1 MGNPGNISADNP
13 QMVQRIV
20 ALEKQL
26 AHLNAYLTVSSV
38 LTQSL
43 GLHDLLETILY
54 CSMEAVSAEAAS
66 VLLLDNEKKNFQFYQ
81 VEGSAK
87 PILMRSSFPVD
98 KGIAGWVLQQKQSE
112 VVNDVGSD
120 RRFYRGIDSES
131 GFLTRNMI
139 AVPLTAGEERIGVL
153 EVINKTDAPG
163 FTQEEHH
170 LLRSIADEIA
180 FAIRNAKLFEYLAD
194 TYCRQ
199 RQGHGSCKG
208 CKRPLG
214 SWTPCVQYREAEI

>member
-1 MGNPGNISADNP
+1 MSDDSPLV
-13 QMVQRIV
+13 VQQIV
-20 ALEKQL
+20 ELERQL
-26 AHLNAYLTVSSV
+26 SHLNTYLTVSSV

-54 CSMEAVSAEAAS
+54 CSMEAVSAETAS
-66 VLLLDNEKKNFQFYQ
+66 VLLLDDEKKNFQFYQ
-81 VEGSAK
+81 VEGPAK
-87 PILMRSSFPVD
+87 TMLMTSNFPVD
-98 KGIAGWVLQQKQSE
+98 KGIAGRVLQQQQSE
-112 VVNDVGSD
+112 VLNDVGSD
-120 RRFYRGIDSES
+120 PRFYRKIDSKS
-131 GFLTRNMI
+131 GFVTKNMI
-139 AVPLTAGEERIGVL
+139 AIPLTAGEERIGVL
-153 EVINKTDAPG
+153 EVINKTDASG

-199 RQGHGSCKG
+199 RQGQGSCKG

-214 SWTPCVQYREAEI
+214 SWTPCVKYQEAEI

>member
-1 MGNPGNISADNP
+1 MSADNP
-13 QMVQRIV
+13 QMVQQIV
-20 ALEKQL
+20 ELEKQV

-43 GLHDLLETILY
+43 GLHDLLEAILY
-54 CSMEAVSAEAAS
+54 CSMEAVTAEAAS
-66 VLLLDNEKKNFQFYQ
+66 VLLLDDEKMNFQFYQ
-81 VEGSAK
+81 VEGPAK
-87 PILMRSSFPVD
+87 PVLMTSSFPAD
-98 KGIAGWVLQQKQSE
+98 KGMAGWILQQQQSE

-120 RRFYRGIDSES
+120 IRFYKEIDSKS

-153 EVINKTDAPG
+153 EVINKVDAPG
-163 FTQEEHH
+163 FTEEEHY

-180 FAIRNAKLFEYLAD
+180 FAIRNARIFEYLAN
-194 TYCRQ
+194 TYCKQ
-199 RQGHGSCKG
+199 RQGESSCKG

-214 SWTPCVQYREAEI
+214 SWTPCVKYREVDL

>member
-1 MGNPGNISADNP
+1 MSDDNP
-13 QMVQRIV
+13 NMAQKIV
-20 ALEKQL
+20 VLERQL
-26 AHLNAYLTVSSV
+26 AHLNAYLSISSL

-66 VLLLDNEKKNFQFYQ
+66 VLLLDDEKKNFNFYHA
-81 VEGSAK
+81 EGPVK
-87 PILMRSSFPVD
+87 PILMESSFPAD
-98 KGIAGWVLQQKQSE
+98 KGMAGWVLQKQQSE
-112 VVNDVGSD
+112 VVNDVNND
-120 RRFYRGIDSES
+120 PRFYREIDSKT
-131 GFLTRNMI
+131 GFITRNMI

-153 EVINKTDAPG
+153 EVINKTNALG
-163 FTQEEHH
+163 FIQEEHH

-199 RQGHGSCKG
+199 RQGQTSCKG

-214 SWTPCVQYREAEI
+214 SWTPCVKYREVV

>member
-1 MGNPGNISADNP
+1 MSDDNP
-13 QMVQRIV
+13 QVAQQIV
-20 ALEKQL
+20 ELERQL

-54 CSMEAVSAEAAS
+54 CSMEAVSAETAS
-66 VLLLDNEKKNFQFYQ
+66 VLLLDDEKKNFQFYQ
-81 VEGSAK
+81 VEGPAK
-87 PILMRSSFPVD
+87 TILMMSSFPAD
-98 KGIAGWVLQQKQSE
+98 KGMAGWVLQQQQSE
-112 VVNDVGSD
+112 VVNDVDSD
-120 RRFYRGIDSES
+120 PRFYKEVDSKS
-131 GFLTRNMI
+131 GFMTKNMI
-139 AVPLTAGEERIGVL
+139 AIPLTADEEKIGVL

-163 FTQEEHH
+163 FTQEEHF

-199 RQGHGSCKG
+199 RQGQGSCKG

-214 SWTPCVQYREAEI
+214 SWTPCVKYREAEI

>member
-1 MGNPGNISADNP
+1 MSADNLNS
-13 QMVQRIV
+13 VQRV
-20 ALEKQL
+20 AELERQL

-66 VLLLDNEKKNFQFYQ
+66 VLLLDDEKKNFQFYQ
-81 VEGSAK
+81 VEGPVK
-87 PILMRSSFPVD
+87 PMLMTSSFPAD
-98 KGIAGWVLQQKQSE
+98 KGIAGWVLQQQQSE
-112 VVNDVGSD
+112 VVNDIGSD
-120 RRFYRGIDSES
+120 PRFYREVDSKS

-139 AVPLTAGEERIGVL
+139 AVPLTAGEERIGVM
-153 EVINKTDAPG
+153 EVINKADALG

-199 RQGHGSCKG
+199 RQGQGSCKG

-214 SWTPCVQYREAEI
+214 SWTPCVKYREAEI

>member
-1 MGNPGNISADNP
+1 MSGDNS

-20 ALEKQL
+20 DLEKQL
-26 AHLNAYLTVSSV
+26 AHLNAYLTVSSA

-43 GLHDLLETILY
+43 GLHDLLETILF

-66 VLLLDNEKKNFQFYQ
+66 VLLLDDEKKDFKFYQ
-81 VEGSAK
+81 VEGAVK
-87 PILMRSSFPVD
+87 QVLKTSSFPAD
-98 KGIAGWVLQQKQSE
+98 KGIAGWVLQQQQSQ

-120 RRFYRGIDSES
+120 PRFYREIDSKS
-131 GFLTRNMI
+131 GFLTRDMI
-139 AVPLTAGEERIGVL
+139 AVPLTAGEEKIGVL
-153 EVINKTDAPG
+153 EVINKVDAPG

-180 FAIRNAKLFEYLAD
+180 FAIRNAKLFEYLANL
-194 TYCRQ
+194 YCQQ
-199 RQGHGSCKG
+199 RQGKGSCKG

-214 SWTPCVQYREAEI
+214 SWTPCVKYQEVGL